1 MKKTALCK
9 AAFLASAWL
18 YKLTAYEAIRVKK
31 TALCKAAFLASVVPG
46 CVWQVSRTAVGTLW
60 PQWLMRP
67 QRPRWGR
74 DNGMVNEDA

>member
-1 MKKTALCK
+1 M
-9 AAFLASAWL
+9 
-18 YKLTAYEAIRVKK
+18 KK